1 MKVLLH
7 LIFTFFLMS
16 NCFAQT
22 TTLPKD
28 WLGKWN
34 GDLYIYSLDS
44 FNKETITKV
53 PMEMEI
59 SVIDSSTWKW
69 MIYYKIE
76 HQEPRNYELQFT
88 NKGWQIDE
96 KNGIVI
102 PQKLLN
108 GKLMSTF
115 VVGNNQ
121 INCSY
126 ELQKDQLQMEIF
138 MVNVQEDKAIKT
150 GLNTNE
156 IPQVIVHPTM
166 NYQKAL
172 LNKIQ

>member
-1 MKVLLH
+1 MKH
-7 LIFTFFLMS
+7 LMHLVFTFFLIS

-22 TTLPKD
+22 TTLSTD
-28 WLGKWN
+28 WLGKWS

-44 FNKETITKV
+44 SNKETITKV

-59 SVIDSSTWKW
+59 AEIDSSTWKW

-76 HQEPRNYELQFT
+76 HQQPRNYELQFT

-102 PQKLLN
+102 PQNLLN
-108 GKLMSTF
+108 GKLMSSF
-115 VVGNNQ
+115 VVGNNLV
-121 INCSY
+121 NCSY

-138 MVNVQEDKAIKT
+138 LVNIQEEYAVKT

-156 IPQVIVHPTM
+156 IPQVIVNPTM
-166 NYQKAL
+166 NYQKAV

>member
-1 MKVLLH
+1 MKQLLH
-7 LIFTFFLMS
+7 LVFTFFLIS

-22 TTLPKD
+22 NHLSTN

-44 FNKETITKV
+44 SNKEMMTKV
-53 PMEMEI
+53 PMEIEI
-59 SVIDSSTWKW
+59 EVIDSYTWKW

-76 HQEPRNYELQFT
+76 HQQPRNYELQFT

-108 GKLMSTF
+108 GKLMSSF

-121 INCSY
+121 VNCSY
-126 ELQKDQLQMEIF
+126 ELQNDQLVMEIF
-138 MVNVQEDKAIKT
+138 LVNVKAEDAIIT

-156 IPQVIVHPTM
+156 IPQVMVYPTM
-166 NYQKAL
+166 NYQKAV
-172 LNKIQ
+172 LNKVQ